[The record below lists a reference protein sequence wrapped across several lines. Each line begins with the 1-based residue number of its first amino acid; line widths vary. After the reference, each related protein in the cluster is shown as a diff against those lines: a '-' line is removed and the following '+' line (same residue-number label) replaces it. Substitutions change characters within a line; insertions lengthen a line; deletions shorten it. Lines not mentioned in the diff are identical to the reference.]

1 MVCALLMTAC
11 ASVNAPML
19 PVSAFTCRAPEP
31 YIGAPGIGDLVEALN
46 DTYLAW
52 EDCSTALRRAGEAV
66 R

>member
-1 MVCALLMTAC
+1 MACALLMTAC

-19 PVSAFTCRAPEP
+19 PVSAFTCRSPEP
-31 YIGAPGIGDLVEALN
+31 YIEVPGIADLVEALN

-52 EDCSTALRRAGEAV
+52 EECSTALRHVGEAV